1 VHVKLGWIKRSQV
14 FLTCGLVMFGLA
26 AFAIDALSPARADDR
41 QACEKARAAVAIAAC
56 TRLIDAGG
64 SDKDLAAYH
73 RNRGIRHRANDD
85 YDRAIADFDAAI
97 KRDPTLATAYGQ
109 RGWAL
114 YLKRDYDRAIADAD
128 EAIRL
133 GPKLDQPHV
142 TRGNALR
149 GKGDV
154 ERALTEYAAALDK
167 NPGNVNAHYYRG
179 ITLRDKGEHDRALA
193 DFDAAIKLDPKYAS
207 ALAHRGW
214 TYHLKRDYDRALADM
229 SEAIT
234 LDSKAEYP
242 YFNRGITYQAK
253 GDNVRALADFDAA
266 IKANPRFALAFNRR
280 GLLQESLGNLP
291 AALADFKAALAINPK
306 FPNATARIAR
316 LEEKIAAAAQPAP
329 AATGTDTRVALVIG
343 NSAYANVQKLPNP
356 KADAEKIAE
365 TLRAAGFAHVTI
377 AFDLTRDKFVDTLK
391 TFASVAARADW
402 GVVYFAGHG
411 IEFDGNN
418 FLIPIEAKLE
428 SDRDVAFEAV
438 ALDQV
443 LLSVEG
449 AKKLRLVIL
458 DACRDNPFAKSMK
471 RSVGGT
477 RSVGR
482 GLAQIEPEGATLVA
496 YAAKHGQYA
505 MDGEPGVNS
514 PFVRALVKNLETP
527 GIEISLLFRKVRD
540 EVMAATGR
548 KQEPFT
554 YGSLPSEELF
564 FRKR

>member
-1 VHVKLGWIKRSQV
+1 MSGLRMKS
-14 FLTCGLVMFGLA
+14 FTCVLCLVALA
-26 AFAIDALSPARADDR
+26 VDAWSPARADDR

-64 SDKDLAAYH
+64 GSAKDLALYH
-73 RNRGIRHRANDD
+73 RSRGIRHRANND

-97 KRDPTLATAYGQ
+97 KLDPTLATAYGQ
-109 RGWAL
+109 RGWTF
-114 YLKRDYDRAIADAD
+114 YQKRDFDRAIADAD
-128 EAIRL
+128 EALRL
-133 GPKLDQPHV
+133 DPKLDQPNV
-142 TRGNALR
+142 TRGNAVR
-149 GKGDV
+149 SKGDV
-154 ERALTEYAAALDK
+154 ERALSDYSAAIDK
-167 NPGNVNAHYYRG
+167 NPGNVSAYYYRG

-207 ALAHRGW
+207 ARAHRGW
-214 TYHLKRDYDRALADM
+214 TYHLKRDYDRALADT

-234 LDSKAEYP
+234 LDPNADYP

-253 GDNVRALADFDAA
+253 GDNVRALADYDAA

-280 GLLQESLGNLP
+280 GLLQESLGSLP
-291 AALADFKAALAINPK
+291 AALADFKAALAINAK
-306 FPNATARIAR
+306 FPNAAERIKR
-316 LEEKIAAAAQPAP
+316 LEEKIAAAAQPAAAAP

-365 TLRAAGFAHVTI
+365 TLRAAGFTQVTV

-418 FLIPIEAKLE
+418 FLVPIEAKLE

-443 LLSVEG
+443 LLAVEG

-482 GLAQIEPEGATLVA
+482 GLAQIEPDGATLVA

-540 EVMAATGR
+540 DVMAATGR

-564 FRKR
+564 FRRR